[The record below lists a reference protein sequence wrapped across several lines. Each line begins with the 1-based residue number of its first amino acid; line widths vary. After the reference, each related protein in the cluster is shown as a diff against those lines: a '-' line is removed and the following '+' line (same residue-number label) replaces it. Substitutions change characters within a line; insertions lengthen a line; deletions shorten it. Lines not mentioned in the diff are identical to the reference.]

1 LRPGWRLSVEGG
13 ERERKISRSTYY
25 LTIDFDPASPV
36 LFACDMY
43 DGAQHANLA
52 IRERLQE
59 RIPKRKLERIRAQ
72 LQQDLPGFE
81 YSGSTSVW
89 WANSHAL
96 GDRKLL
102 AFEDD
107 NIWKAIVEPEAAA
120 EQVIGIAVK
129 LEAIVRKASSS
140 LGH

>member
-1 LRPGWRLSVEGG
+1 
-13 ERERKISRSTYY
+13 
-25 LTIDFDPASPV
+25 
-36 LFACDMY
+36 
-43 DGAQHANLA
+43 
-52 IRERLQE
+52 
-59 RIPKRKLERIRAQ
+59 

-81 YSGSTSVW
+81 YSGSTSLW